1 MFAFKKKYQILIITL
16 LLLIL
21 IVVYGWSRWQNLKRE
36 LGLEINW
43 QGLYLNWQG
52 INLTNVTIKQVSAQG
67 NIVKPSG
74 QHIRLS
80 WSKLFIQQLDV
91 AWQAGHLSN
100 TQKKDALDV

>member
-1 MFAFKKKYQILIITL
+1 MFAFKKKYQILILTL

-36 LGLEINW
+36 LGLEI
-43 QGLYLNWQG
+43 NWQG